1 MSAQAT
7 YNDALLSD
15 LDKARAM
22 LGDTDTG
29 DPLLSN
35 QHINAVIAI
44 EGSLKAGVAALAEE
58 LIARFVR
65 DPVKKSANG
74 ISVDYSDRL
83 EEWRRIASNA
93 RTSAAGGALS
103 FVRANYTG
111 EATADEFA
119 RPPDYWP

>member
-1 MSAQAT
+1 MTAT

-15 LDKARAM
+15 VDRARSII
-22 LGDTDTG
+22 GDTDTG
-29 DPLLSN
+29 DPLFSN
-35 QHINAVIAI
+35 AHITAVITI
-44 EGSLKAGVAALAEE
+44 EGSLKAGVAVLCDE

-65 DPVKKSANG
+65 DPVRKQANG
-74 ISVDYSDRL
+74 ISVDYGDRIA
-83 EEWRRIASNA
+83 EWRQIASNA

-111 EATADEFA
+111 EREADEFA